1 MKSRY
6 LGVCAVVSAVLM
18 AACVSA
24 SQDMTTNASTTKK
37 LTQQQPVAIQKEQPI
52 QMAQADTRELA
63 GEIRELDKDG
73 FPIPKQKKKLGEA
86 PPPPADAM
94 TPMERVKSAPLGTLK
109 NPYKHDLNNMAIW
122 GKQSYMSNSCNG
134 CHGGTGGGGMCPP
147 LSNATWVYGKDDDTL
162 YRLIV
167 LGSDEFQKLYGKT
180 RKGRENVVGPMP
192 GFGHIVKTDDEI
204 WRMISYIRT
213 IYNDDPKDDPRNVH

>member
-6 LGVCAVVSAVLM
+6 LGIFALVSAVLM

-24 SQDMTTNASTTKK
+24 SEGVGT
-37 LTQQQPVAIQKEQPI
+37 KEQSTPI
-52 QMAQADTRELA
+52 KQSELFSNAKEASDPVLVADA
-63 GEIRELDKDG
+63 DQPELDEDG
-73 FPIPKQKKKLGEA
+73 FPIPKQKKKLGKA

-94 TPMERVKSAPLGTLK
+94 TPLERIKSAPLGTLK
-109 NPYKHDLNNMAIW
+109 NPYKHELNEMAIW

-167 LGSDEFQKLYGKT
+167 LGSDEFQKQYGKT
-180 RKGRENVVGPMP
+180 RQGRENVVGPMP
-192 GFGHIVKTDDEI
+192 GFGHIVKTDDDV

>member
-6 LGVCAVVSAVLM
+6 LGIFALVSAVLM

-24 SQDMTTNASTTKK
+24 SEGVGT
-37 LTQQQPVAIQKEQPI
+37 KEQSTPI
-52 QMAQADTRELA
+52 KQSELFSNAKEVSDPVLVADA
-63 GEIRELDKDG
+63 DQPELDEDG
-73 FPIPKQKKKLGEA
+73 FPIPKQKKKLGKA

-94 TPMERVKSAPLGTLK
+94 TPLERVKSAPLGTLK
-109 NPYKHDLNNMAIW
+109 NPYKHELNEMAVW

-167 LGSDEFQKLYGKT
+167 LGSDEFQKQYGKT
-180 RKGRENVVGPMP
+180 RQGRENVVGPMP
-192 GFGHIVKTDDEI
+192 GFGHIVKTDDDV